1 MEVTVTTIALL
12 LVAGIGSGLVGYLA
26 GLASMVSYPALLAV
40 GLPPLSANVT
50 NTLGLVGTGLGAA
63 LRASDDVKKTGR
75 TRLTQQA
82 IVAAAGGGTGATLL
96 LLTGEEVFAAVVPW
110 LIAFAATALLVS
122 PQIKKLGGGQ
132 ERWPGYLAVLFL
144 VCVYGGYFGA
154 GAGVVYFA
162 IVLVLTSYPWRRA
175 VLMKTVLLSV
185 SNLMASIIFIAF
197 APVNWLAAA
206 IMFVGNLIGGN
217 IGPMVQRY
225 IPDALSRW
233 AIAIGGFY
241 LAWSLAR

>member
-1 MEVTVTTIALL
+1 MEVTVATIALL
-12 LVAGIGSGLVGYLA
+12 LIAGIGSGLVGYLT
-26 GLASMVSYPALLAV
+26 GLASLVSYPALLAV

-63 LRASDDVKKTGR
+63 LRASDDVKQTGR
-75 TRLTQQA
+75 TRLIQQA
-82 IVAAAGGGTGATLL
+82 TAAALGGGTGATLL
-96 LLTGEEVFAAVVPW
+96 LLTGEEVFAIVVPW
-110 LIAFAATALLVS
+110 LIAFAATALLLS
-122 PQIKKLGGGQ
+122 PQIKKLGSGK
-132 ERWPGYLAVLFL
+132 ERWLAYLIVLYV

-185 SNLMASIIFIAF
+185 SNLVASVIFIAF

-206 IMFVGNLIGGN
+206 VMFAGNLIGGN

-225 IPDALSRW
+225 VPDDLSRW

-241 LAWSLAR
+241 LAWSLSR